1 MSEINVLPAP
11 LSLAEWR
18 SAGEYFDFHGQRIFY
33 RCAGESSKPALL
45 LIHGFPTASWD
56 WRHLW
61 AELAQDY
68 YLIAADMLGFGFSAK
83 PATGDYRIAVQT
95 DLQQALLKHL
105 HIDSYHVL
113 AHDYGDTVAQE
124 LLARDLEGQ
133 TNILSMTLLNGGLFP
148 ETHKP
153 VLLQKLL
160 ISPLGFLLA
169 RMISEKKFRR
179 NLTQICAQP
188 LSEEDLQGFWQ
199 LINTNNG
206 LAVFHK
212 LIGYM
217 SERRQFRS
225 RWVGALQ
232 QTSRPL
238 CLIDGVED
246 PISGAHMV
254 TRYRE
259 LVGKQPI
266 TELPDVGHYPQVE
279 APALVLQ
286 AFRSFMADLT

>member
-1 MSEINVLPAP
+1 MSEMNALPTP
-11 LSLAEWR
+11 PSLAEWR
-18 SAGEYFDFHGQRIFY
+18 SAGKYFDFNGQRIFY
-33 RCAGESSKPALL
+33 CCSGESSKPALL

-56 WRHLW
+56 WRYLW
-61 AELAQDY
+61 AALAQDY
-68 YLIAADMLGFGFSAK
+68 DVIAADMLGFGLSAK
-83 PATGDYRIAVQT
+83 PANGDYRITVQA
-95 DLQQALLKHL
+95 DLQQALLRHL

-124 LLARDLEGQ
+124 LLARDLEGE

-169 RMISEKKFRR
+169 RMISEKSFRR

-225 RWVGALQ
+225 RWVAALQ
-232 QTSRPL
+232 NTTRSL

-246 PISGAHMV
+246 PISGRHMV
-254 TRYRE
+254 ARYGQ
-259 LVGKQPI
+259 LVGKQPV
-266 TELPDVGHYPQVE
+266 TELQGVGHYPQVE
-279 APALVLQ
+279 APDLVLE
-286 AFRSFMADLT
+286 AFRSFMRSC